1 MNSFGSRF
9 RSDNRLS
16 KPEEFKLVFSSRL
29 RSSDK
34 SFVFIAKDNGNRQA
48 RLGLA
53 VPKKHIQKS
62 VERNRLKR
70 VIRESFRSRKKLLE
84 GKDIVVLVK
93 SSLDVN
99 SKLIEPRLAA
109 HWEKLCK

>member
-1 MNSFGSRF
+1 M
-9 RSDNRLS
+9 
-16 KPEEFKLVFSSRL
+16 FSSRL

-34 SFVFIAKDNGNRQA
+34 SFLLIAKDNGNKQA

-53 VPKKHIQKS
+53 VPKKHIPMS

-70 VIRESFRSRKKLLE
+70 VIRESFRLRKKLLE

-93 SSLDVN
+93 GSLDVN